1 MVSQGVSQLSQTK
14 TWYGEIPTHYIY
26 TMGIA
31 GERFFKELRD
41 NARIMG
47 ARCEKCNL
55 IYVPPRLY
63 CERCFEK
70 LEQWVDMGSKGEVH
84 TFTIAHVGL
93 DGSTLSEPVILA
105 MVAIEGAHGGLVHRL
120 GEVKPEQVK
129 VGMKVEAVFEDKT
142 KRTGS
147 ILDIKYFKPRTE
159 C

>member
-1 MVSQGVSQLSQTK
+1 
-14 TWYGEIPTHYIY
+14 
-26 TMGIA
+26 MGIA
-31 GERFFKELRD
+31 GERFFKELRN

-47 ARCEKCNL
+47 ARCEKCDL

-129 VGMKVEAVFEDKT
+129 VGMKVEAVFEDKD

-159 C
+159 S